1 MFCGSDSSSVA
12 SSNVDVYN
20 EADCLDRCD
29 QTPGCTGASYFYQA
43 GGANEPKDGDTTK
56 IFGRCYL
63 RNSADPSGDQYAPN
77 TNFARRVAVVS
88 SSTSSTSSPTSARP
102 SSSSVSSS
110 SSTTSAPATTSV
122 APTTTT
128 SAPATTSVAPAT
140 TTSAAPVVTYA
151 AAPVSPWSPAISCA
165 NGGSDT
171 AGGRYTDTY
180 GAEWEVRCQND
191 LSGVSTESTGTEA
204 QGIYACWKGCMRR
217 PGCSAFVFDGTIG
230 RPESPSMCR
239 GFHYFVVT
247 NADIA

>member
-1 MFCGSDSSSVA
+1 MFCGSDSSAVA

-20 EADCLDRCD
+20 EAECLDRCD
-29 QTPGCTGASYFYQA
+29 QTPGCTGASYIYQA
-43 GGANEPKDGDTTK
+43 NGQGEPKDGDTTK
-56 IFGRCYL
+56 IFGKCYL

-88 SSTSSTSSPTSARP
+88 SSTSSTSTSSSARP

-110 SSTTSAPATTSV
+110 SSTS
-122 APTTTT
+122 

-151 AAPVSPWSPAISCA
+151 AAPVSPWNPAISCA